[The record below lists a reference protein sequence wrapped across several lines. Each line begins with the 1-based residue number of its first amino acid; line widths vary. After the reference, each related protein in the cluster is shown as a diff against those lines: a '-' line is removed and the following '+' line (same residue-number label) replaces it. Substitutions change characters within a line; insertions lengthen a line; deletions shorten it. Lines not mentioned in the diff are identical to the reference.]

1 MILILPEVR
10 DISDCGTILVN
21 DNLDFNEYSDYNF
34 RSLLNHC
41 ISQSDKCILYIDE
54 YNLS

>member
-1 MILILPEVR
+1 MILIIPEIR
-10 DISDCGTILVN
+10 DISDCGTVLVN